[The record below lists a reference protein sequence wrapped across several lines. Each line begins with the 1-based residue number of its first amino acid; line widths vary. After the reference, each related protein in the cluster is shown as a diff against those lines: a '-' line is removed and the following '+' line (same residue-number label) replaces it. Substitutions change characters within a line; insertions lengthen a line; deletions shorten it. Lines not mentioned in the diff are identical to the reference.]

1 VSSNSAV
8 VLHANSDTIHPAAA
22 DERLQ
27 IAHNG
32 DAAAWTNFVGQINKS
47 IDRLDLEF
55 RNVHDEATGI
65 EMYILV
71 IRSIPYPGINC
82 SPMTSHFPRSIGRAM
97 KSRNWRLITL
107 PSRLL
112 FSKPLWVLGSRTEV
126 SLV

>member
-1 VSSNSAV
+1 VSSNSSV
-8 VLHANSDTIHPAAA
+8 VLHTNPDTAHPAAA
-22 DERLQ
+22 DERLH

-32 DAAAWTNFVGQINKS
+32 DAAAWTHFVGQINQS

-71 IRSIPYPGINC
+71 LHSIPLSRRWLLINDL
-82 SPMTSHFPRSIGRAM
+82 SHFPRSIGRAM

-112 FSKPLWVLGSRTEV
+112 SSKPL
-126 SLV
+126 